1 MIWENYKTLLEVN
14 IILGIYQKK
23 KRELISESLVRT
35 LKWLMGYQHTK
46 EKEGWHLTMIE
57 NFKYHNTNLFYHNPI
72 LIYDVWIAN
81 ILSSLNALT

>member
-1 MIWENYKTLLEVN
+1 MLEVN

-23 KRELISESLVRT
+23 ERKLISESLVRT
-35 LKWLMGYQHTK
+35 LKWLMGYQYTK
-46 EKEGWHLTMIE
+46 EKEGWHLTMTE

-81 ILSSLNALT
+81 KLSSLNALT